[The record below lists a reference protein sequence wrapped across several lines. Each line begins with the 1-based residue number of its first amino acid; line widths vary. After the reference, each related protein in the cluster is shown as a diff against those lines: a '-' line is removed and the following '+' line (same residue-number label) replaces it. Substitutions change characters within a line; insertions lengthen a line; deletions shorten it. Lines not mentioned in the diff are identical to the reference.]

1 MIGAKLI
8 NQPDEGVVIRIEDAV
23 KGGQII
29 LVNQL
34 MMKHKRENDKILYT
48 VNKNLIAKGSHLS
61 PRSNGTL

>member
-8 NQPDEGVVIRIEDAV
+8 NKPDEGGVIRIEDAV

-34 MMKHKRENDKILYT
+34 MMKHKRKNDQ
-48 VNKNLIAKGSHLS
+48 
-61 PRSNGTL
+61 